1 MKKTLIL
8 MCGIPAS
15 GKSTTAERLANH
27 FDHPPIISLDAIRE
41 NLFGTR
47 AIQKQGYIIY
57 KKSIIDTVIS
67 FKNHDVVIYDA
78 TNRTAKARKRVVE
91 QIQKNIKCDVFCI
104 YLATDRA
111 TAIERNK
118 TRDENIR
125 VPEEVIEK
133 MLNNLQEP
141 SIAEEYFKDIYK
153 IYPETLDNTKFIV
166 YDILTK
172 QILED

>member
-15 GKSTTAERLANH
+15 GKSTTAEKLARH
-27 FDHPPIISLDAIRE
+27 FDHPPIVSLDMIRE
-41 NLFGTR
+41 ELFGTR
-47 AIQKQGYIIY
+47 KEQAHGDVVYNY
-57 KKSIIDTVIS
+57 SLVDTIMF
-67 FKNHDVVIYDA
+67 FKLHDVVIYDA
-78 TNRTAKARKRVVE
+78 TNRTAKMRKRVVE
-91 QIQKNIKCDVFCI
+91 QIQKSVKCDVFCV

-118 TRDENIR
+118 ARDESIR
-125 VPEEVIEK
+125 VHEEVIEK
-133 MLNNLQEP
+133 MFDTLQEP